1 MKIIKKNIKKKNYK
15 YIKMAL
21 NLTKKKRRKQEKDKK
36 FIKMHCQLTHQKGKL
51 KCGLP
56 ATEMACQWTK
66 HDPEFQRNMSSR
78 RQSK

>member
-21 NLTKKKRRKQEKDKK
+21 NLTKKRKEKKDKK

-56 ATEMACQWTK
+56 ATEMAC
-66 HDPEFQRNMSSR
+66 
-78 RQSK
+78 